1 MPGMLAACLGNDPVT
16 RKQSLVL
23 LLLRMANRD
32 AELLTLGVGF
42 LAAQTRESLAR
53 LFHELLSASFDL
65 IRAAHRSTLVP
76 DALADQV
83 RDALGVRQLHEVCFA
98 LDDAHRA
105 LAVYGPVEG
114 ILLSLFLTSEGGD
127 HDS

>member
-16 RKQSLVL
+16 RRQSLMF
-23 LLLRMANRD
+23 LLLRIAD
-32 AELLTLGVGF
+32 CDPELLTLGVGF

-53 LFHELLSASFDL
+53 LFHELLSTAFDL
-65 IRAAHRSTLVP
+65 IRTAQRPTFVP

-83 RDALGVRQLHEVCFA
+83 RSALGVRRLHEFCFA